1 VQNFLPNNNDDDNI
15 SQVDEKDIDQEFS
28 GPIRYSTECSLIC
41 GIISIHGTLAITQN
55 AMVFDTNEEDENFKN
70 LDTKILPYI
79 DNLHGKWHFN
89 EIRAIFSRRY
99 LLQDKA
105 LEIFVSN
112 RTSVMFAFTDRT
124 IVKKV
129 VNFLPRVG
137 VGGRYGLPQQ
147 RRTSLASPKQ
157 LFRSANMT
165 QRWQR
170 REISNFEYLMY
181 LNTIS
186 GNYSK
191 TKKSF

>member
-1 VQNFLPNNNDDDNI
+1 MKIIDN
-15 SQVDEKDIDQEFS
+15 
-28 GPIRYSTECSLIC
+28 
-41 GIISIHGTLAITQN
+41 
-55 AMVFDTNEEDENFKN
+55 
-70 LDTKILPYI
+70 KILSI
-79 DNLHGKWHFN
+79 L
-89 EIRAIFSRRY
+89 A
-99 LLQDKA
+99 
-105 LEIFVSN
+105 
-112 RTSVMFAFTDRT
+112 SVMFAFHDRS

-137 VGGRYGLPQQ
+137 VGARYGLPQQ

-186 GNYSK
+186 GTIEFSK
-191 TKKSF
+191 